1 MGVRP
6 EARAGE
12 DMEDTKRRLSCDQA
26 VKQFFAYL
34 DRALSGEPVEAL
46 EAHLEACLDC
56 CERLEFSRKLDTFVN
71 QRLGEAPLPEGIEE
85 RLRRELVRRS

>member
-1 MGVRP
+1 
-6 EARAGE
+6 
-12 DMEDTKRRLSCDQA
+12 
-26 VKQFFAYL
+26 
-34 DRALSGEPVEAL
+34 VEAL

-56 CERLEFSRKLDTFVN
+56 CERLAFSRKLDAFVK

>member
-1 MGVRP
+1 
-6 EARAGE
+6 
-12 DMEDTKRRLSCDQA
+12 MEDTKRPLSCDQA

-56 CERLEFSRKLDTFVN
+56 CERLAFSRKLDAFVK